1 MKYNFKLP
9 LQKVIVVMLVFAA
22 LAYTII
28 GIVNDNLWNA
38 YLGGFICLSLAYIT
52 EHSNNG
58 DKN

>member
-1 MKYNFKLP
+1 MKYRFKLP

-22 LAYTII
+22 LTYV
-28 GIVNDNLWNA
+28 IVGMVNGNLWNA
-38 YLGGFICLSLAYIT
+38 YLGGLICLSLAYIT